1 MANIYHW
8 LTGSQTDLF
17 SDIYLTASY
26 GAQAVTGSSRYGSGS
41 AWEIGTSTSS
51 RSTLYSGYN
60 ATGPDAL
67 PNLGTGDITVA
78 FWWKPNS
85 STFNGSGQ
93 RHLFQYSPGAALEVY
108 HNASLSS
115 DTESDYNL
123 VAQYR
128 YGDGSTSHS
137 RTYRLNLSQV
147 DGEYPW
153 IKIYASRISGV
164 FYFNLYNADGN
175 DLTDKDGGATT
186 WSESGYSNQIYNA
199 SGSSPHIRIGGDFA
213 YGQTAGGIYDDI
225 FLTLDHGILA
235 GDLEL
240 DSDGYAK
247 IDPVVNSFSTSDT
260 SVANSG
266 DTATLSWDT
275 DFNTSTQ
282 LLKYVGGLLSDTET
296 VTGSS
301 KQVTITETVSYKLR
315 TTNIYGSV
323 DSEMVEI
330 QLSNG
335 GNEMAVGNNGNNP
348 GLVIQKNHVRAK
360 GDLAGALKVNGGGV
374 LDDVVL
380 NDGLSSLLSQDASL
394 ATAFAAAD
402 TAEASSRL
410 SGDVSVALSGAQ
422 ADASIEVAFAA
433 ADTVLSGTMNGA
445 DLSHRAILDA
455 ADTSIVARFS
465 TADSAE
471 ASSRLSGD
479 VSVTTAFTAADTVL
493 SGTMNGADLSHR
505 AALESAISVGDSTEA
520 SRRVSGDASVVVVL
534 SEADSVVLSSANSL
548 DTSLE
553 TALITALSQADSV
566 VLSKAV
572 SLDASVVT
580 RMEADDATLSAG
592 VSGELSS
599 ETSSRISADTS
610 LTTADTSL
618 TTRLSSEESTRA
630 SADASLAAR
639 AGVVWDASNRTLDIG
654 DNVEFVFEDY
664 SGFSVGDA
672 IQMEIKYKNA

>member
-26 GAQAVTGSSRYGSGS
+26 GAQTVTNSSRYGSDS

-123 VAQYR
+123 VAQFR

-296 VTGSS
+296 VTGNS
-301 KQVTITETVSYKLR
+301 KQVTVTETVSYKLR

-323 DSEMVEI
+323 DSGTVEI

-335 GNEMAVGNNGNNP
+335 GNNMAVQPIALAQSGS
-348 GLVIQKNHVRAK
+348 LVIQKHH
-360 GDLAGALKVNGGGV
+360 L
-374 LDDVVL
+374 
-380 NDGLSSLLSQDASL
+380 
-394 ATAFAAAD
+394 
-402 TAEASSRL
+402 
-410 SGDVSVALSGAQ
+410 
-422 ADASIEVAFAA
+422 
-433 ADTVLSGTMNGA
+433 
-445 DLSHRAILDA
+445 LDA
-455 ADTSIVARFS
+455 VTGSFS
-465 TADSAE
+465 DAMVSYNPITDAYDATLKNVLVGVKTAY
-471 ASSRLSGD
+471 
-479 VSVTTAFTAADTVL
+479 
-493 SGTMNGADLSHR
+493 
-505 AALESAISVGDSTEA
+505 ESA
-520 SRRVSGDASVVVVL
+520 
-534 SEADSVVLSSANSL
+534 

-553 TALITALSQADSV
+553 TRISNDELGLSAELVARSVADSTEV
-566 VLSKAV
+566 VNRENADS
-572 SLDASVVT
+572 SLET
-580 RMEADDATLSAG
+580 RISNDELGLSA
-592 VSGELSS
+592 ELVARSVADS
-599 ETSSRISADTS
+599 TEVVNRASADTS
-610 LTTADTSL
+610 I
-618 TTRLSSEESTRA
+618 ESRV
-630 SADASLAAR
+630 S
-639 AGVVWDASNRTLDIG
+639 VNELDIAALETDFVWNNG
-654 DNVEFVFEDY
+654 SKVATIGGYAELHFFVEGTDMYMAVEK
-664 SGFSVGDA
+664 V
-672 IQMEIKYKNA
+672 